1 MKNEPAFPN
10 ETVHYEEPDHDLMD
24 MEKIVTYHR
33 GLTKREYFAGLV
45 LQGLVSME
53 RTIDLIAKTKDFE
66 GTVEVAIKLADALI
80 AELAKEGES
89 E

>member
-1 MKNEPAFPN
+1 MKNEPAFPQ
-10 ETVHYEEPDHDLMD
+10 EMSYY
-24 MEKIVTYHR
+24 IVEDKPTE
-33 GLTKREYFAGLV
+33 GLGLSKREYFAGLV